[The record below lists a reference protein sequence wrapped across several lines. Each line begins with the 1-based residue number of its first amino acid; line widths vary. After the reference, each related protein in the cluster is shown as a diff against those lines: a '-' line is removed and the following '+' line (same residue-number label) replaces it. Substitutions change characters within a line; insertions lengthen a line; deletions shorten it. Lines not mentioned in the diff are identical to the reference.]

1 MTLSCIFSKAIIST
15 VSERFVKNATR
26 LMAKT
31 NPRTDNLAGPVGI
44 EPTSLRLELRV
55 IPLYER
61 PKMEEAVGFEPTD
74 RITTAS
80 GFQDRCNKP
89 ALPRFRIGVTDGS

>member
-1 MTLSCIFSKAIIST
+1 MLYPRENSPS
-15 VSERFVKNATR
+15 
-26 LMAKT
+26 
-31 NPRTDNLAGPVGI
+31 PRTDNLAGPVGI

-89 ALPRFRIGVTDGS
+89 LYHASELG